1 LGTFAGS
8 VVWST
13 LRSRSDGSDQRA
25 SGRYQAVTAAAAG
38 TIVSCLVI
46 VGLVAVFGTAVGPLL
61 LLCLLGC
68 AVRLA
73 RQLRERFGVL
83 LNRNGF
89 TATRSTA
96 ATVVEHQMVTLNE
109 LPTEALCRAWRRSY
123 SRLQQATAL
132 PVREQLVLERER
144 MLDELQR
151 RAQEGFARWLG
162 QRGSSW
168 RRPQPLS
175 RLRQKVK
182 STRRAARLVQ
192 DRTGG
197 FSPAIYQAPRPA
209 QCRAAGVKGNLEV
222 GGRAGPVGRR
232 DRSSPALPRLSFS
245 TCGSRRSRPAAGGC
259 QAPWLPRTGCELRL
273 RERAGRDGGYLF
285 TLASSLEGPRRPV
298 EGRVADNVGEPP
310 QPLYRLRGA
319 GCSC

>member
-1 LGTFAGS
+1 MRVLQRVVCAFSLAVCCLLTIVGVVALPLAALLVWGFLGTFAGS

-38 TIVSCLVI
+38 TVVSCLVI

-151 RAQEGFARWLG
+151 RDQEGFARWLDSG
-162 QRGSSW
+162 
-168 RRPQPLS
+168 
-175 RLRQKVK
+175 
-182 STRRAARLVQ
+182 A
-192 DRTGG
+192 
-197 FSPAIYQAPRPA
+197 
-209 QCRAAGVKGNLEV
+209 
-222 GGRAGPVGRR
+222 RAGGDP
-232 DRSSPALPRLSFS
+232 
-245 TCGSRRSRPAAGGC
+245 SR
-259 QAPWLPRTGCELRL
+259 
-273 RERAGRDGGYLF
+273 Y
-285 TLASSLEGPRRPV
+285 LASDRR
-298 EGRVADNVGEPP
+298 
-310 QPLYRLRGA
+310 
-319 GCSC
+319 